1 MDNILDAIASENAL
15 RHIDPRV
22 KLVLGIG
29 AILIAVSSSGPLA
42 PVAIAAGLAFATLFL
57 ARIPLKVYTTLLVI
71 PVTFALSGALVILF
85 VTGTGPSLFTV
96 AIGGFVLHATSGGAA
111 LAVLTITRT
120 FGGMCALFFIALTT
134 PAVDL
139 FSVLRDLRLP
149 TEFIDLA
156 MLIYRFIFIL
166 IGEAIAIRNAQ
177 VMRHGYA
184 GLRSSIR
191 SFSMLGA
198 MLFLRSWDRGEEL
211 VLAMDARCYDGKM
224 EMHRGEWSAPAVPLV
239 GAVTFLAASTILA
252 WYAGGFTFWGP

>member
-1 MDNILDAIASENAL
+1 MENILDEIASENAL

-29 AILIAVSSSGPLA
+29 SILIAVSSSGPIA
-42 PVAIAAGLAFATLFL
+42 PVSIAVGLALATLFL
-57 ARIPLKVYTTLLVI
+57 ARIPVKMYLTLLAI
-71 PVTFALSGALVILF
+71 PLTFALSGALIILF
-85 VTGTGPSLFTV
+85 MTGTGPTLFTFTL
-96 AIGGFVLHATSGGAA
+96 GGFALRATTGGAA
-111 LAVLTITRT
+111 LAVLTVART

-139 FSVLRDLRLP
+139 FSVLRSLRLP
-149 TEFIDLA
+149 SEFIDLA
-156 MLIYRFIFIL
+156 MLVYRFIFIL

-184 GLRSSIR
+184 DLRSSMR

-198 MLFLRSWDRGEEL
+198 MLFLRSWDRGEDL

-224 EMHRGEWSAPAVPLV
+224 EMHRGKWTAPAVGLF
-239 GAVTFLAASTILA
+239 GAGAFLAAVTILA